1 MLQEP
6 GTHDEAF
13 WTRYFRRV
21 GAICPHCRY
30 AMQGCRAPICPEC
43 GRVSTLAELRL
54 AEDPS
59 VESWYTSG
67 AWAIMAACVLGL
79 APGLVAIAF
88 GVLAMFRMFEGS
100 GSGALD
106 REAAVLLVVG
116 TMTVLG
122 LPAVAWAWKR
132 SVRTVARWPMLI
144 RWVIVGLFVLMA
156 MAAAMGLLGTI
167 AIIGRVG

>member
-1 MLQEP
+1 M
-6 GTHDEAF
+6 
-13 WTRYFRRV
+13 
-21 GAICPHCRY
+21 
-30 AMQGCRAPICPEC
+30 
-43 GRVSTLAELRL
+43 STLAELRL

-106 REAAVLLVVG
+106 REAAVLLIIG
-116 TMTVLG
+116 AITVLG
-122 LPAVAWAWKR
+122 LPVVAWGWKR
-132 SVRTVARWPMLI
+132 GVRTVARWPLLI
-144 RWVIVGLFVLMA
+144 RWVIVGLFLLMA
-156 MAAAMGLLGTI
+156 MGAAMGLLGTI
-167 AIIGRVG
+167 AVIGRVG